1 MNSIEV
7 RDADE
12 FPALLDM
19 VEQVEAQVAVVTT
32 REEIESGLALVAA
45 LETKAKLQGFLDI
58 GRRLSAASLDLKR
71 KLGAL
76 LPNAGHGG
84 DRRGEGF
91 KLQPGNL
98 KPDEGS
104 KLRALAA
111 VPEAVVEAEK
121 RKAEAEGRPVSV
133 SRVMRAS
140 RRAEPVE
147 PPPMLAGRYGVVYA
161 DPPWRYEHAEA
172 DNREIE
178 NQYPTMALDEI
189 KALDVPAA
197 DDCVLFLWATSPKLA
212 EAMEVVEAWGFSY
225 RTCAVWVKDRIGMG
239 YYFRQRHELLLV
251 AARGRPGT
259 PATADRV
266 DSVFEAPRGTHSAK
280 PVSVREA
287 IEVMYPGH
295 PKIELFAREAPAG
308 WAVWGHE
315 A

>member
-1 MNSIEV
+1 MSDIEI
-7 RDADE
+7 RDDAGL
-12 FPALLDM
+12 PALLDM

-76 LPNAGHGG
+76 IPKEQVGAGNKITGSAVISQQ
-84 DRRGEGF
+84 RRS
-91 KLQPGNL
+91 
-98 KPDEGS
+98 D
-104 KLRALAA
+104 LRALAA
-111 VPEAVVEAEK
+111 VPEAIVEAEK

-133 SRVMRAS
+133 SRVMRAH

-147 PPPMLAGRYGVVYA
+147 PPPMPAGRYGVVYA

>member
-1 MNSIEV
+1 MSDIEI
-7 RDADE
+7 RDDAGL
-12 FPALLDM
+12 PALLDM

-45 LETKAKLQGFLDI
+45 LETKAKLQGVADI
-58 GRRLSAASLDLKR
+58 GRRLSAAGLDLKR

-76 LPNAGHGG
+76 LKEKPAGRPNKESSPASDDLSRD
-84 DRRGEGF
+84 DRY
-91 KLQPGNL
+91 
-98 KPDEGS
+98 
-104 KLRALAA
+104 KLRTLAA
-111 VPEAVVEAEK
+111 VPEAIVEAEK

-133 SRVMRAS
+133 SRVMRAH

-147 PPPMLAGRYGVVYA
+147 PPPMPTGRYGVVYA

-178 NQYPTMALDEI
+178 NQYPTMGLDEI

-212 EAMEVVEAWGFSY
+212 EAMDVVEAWGFSY